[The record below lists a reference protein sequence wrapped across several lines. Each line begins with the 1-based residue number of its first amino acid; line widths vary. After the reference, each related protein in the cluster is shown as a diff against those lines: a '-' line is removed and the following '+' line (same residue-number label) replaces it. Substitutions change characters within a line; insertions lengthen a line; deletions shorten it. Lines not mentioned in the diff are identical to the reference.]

1 MAETTKLTAS
11 IEEYT
16 LGSGDLF
23 IKEYTAG
30 SVVTADDVITNGER
44 LGEIKGGASL
54 EYTTETKEDS
64 SDLGRTKI
72 VIISKEDVVLKSGV
86 MTWNGKTLE
95 KLCQTARVTE
105 SGEVSA
111 KKRTIKIGGLAHAAN
126 KSYAVAFQYKGD
138 GKKGLTVLIVGKNT
152 AGFTVSF
159 SSDNATVIDAEFKAQ
174 ALDNEGTLVI
184 IEETIPST
192 ESSI

>member
-1 MAETTKLTAS
+1 MAETTKLVAS
-11 IEEYT
+11 VEEYT

-30 SVVTADDVITNGER
+30 SSVTAEDVITNGER

-95 KLCQTARVTE
+95 KLCQTARVTKDD
-105 SGEVSA
+105 SA
-111 KKRTIKIGGLAHAAN
+111 KKRTIKIGGLANAAN
-126 KSYAVAFQYKGD
+126 KSYAVAFSYKGD

-174 ALDNEGTLVI
+174 ALDNDGTLVV
-184 IEETIPST
+184 IEETIPDT
-192 ESSI
+192 ESST

>member
-1 MAETTKLTAS
+1 MAETTKLVAS
-11 IEEYT
+11 VEEYT

-30 SVVTADDVITNGER
+30 TAVTAEDVITNGER

-72 VIISKEDVVLKSGV
+72 VIISKEDVVLKTGV

-95 KLCQTARVTE
+95 KLCQTARVTKDD
-105 SGEVSA
+105 SA
-111 KKRTIKIGGLAHAAN
+111 KKRTIKIGGLANAAN

-174 ALDNEGTLVI
+174 ALDNDGTLVV
-184 IEETIPST
+184 IEETIPYT
-192 ESSI
+192 ESST

>member
-1 MAETTKLTAS
+1 MAETTKLVAS
-11 IEEYT
+11 VEEYT

-23 IKEYTAG
+23 IKEYIAGTA
-30 SVVTADDVITNGER
+30 VTAEDVITTGER

-95 KLCQTARVTE
+95 KLCQTARVTKD
-105 SGEVSA
+105 VSA
-111 KKRTIKIGGLAHAAN
+111 KKRTIKIGGLANAAN

-174 ALDNEGTLVI
+174 ALDNDGTLVI
-184 IEETIPST
+184 IEETVPDT
-192 ESSI
+192 ESST

>member
-1 MAETTKLTAS
+1 MAETTKLVAS
-11 IEEYT
+11 VEEYT

-30 SVVTADDVITNGER
+30 TAVTAEDVISTGER

-95 KLCQTARVTE
+95 KLCQTARVTKD
-105 SGEVSA
+105 GSA
-111 KKRTIKIGGLAHAAN
+111 KKRTIKIGGLANAAN

-174 ALDNEGTLVI
+174 ALDNDGTLVV
-184 IEETIPST
+184 IEETIPDT
-192 ESSI
+192 ESST

>member
-1 MAETTKLTAS
+1 MAETTKLVAS
-11 IEEYT
+11 VEEYT

-30 SVVTADDVITNGER
+30 TAVTAEDVITNGER

-95 KLCQTARVTE
+95 KLCQTARVTKDD
-105 SGEVSA
+105 SA
-111 KKRTIKIGGLAHAAN
+111 KKRTIKIGGLANAAN

-174 ALDNEGTLVI
+174 ALDNDGTLVV
-184 IEETIPST
+184 IEETIPDT
-192 ESSI
+192 ESST

>member
-1 MAETTKLTAS
+1 MAESTNVVAS
-11 IEEYT
+11 VEEYT
-16 LGSGDLF
+16 LGSGDIF

-30 SVVTADDVITNGER
+30 SSVTAEDVISTGER

-95 KLCQTARVTE
+95 KLCQTARVTK
-105 SGEVSA
+105 SVDN
-111 KKRTIKIGGLAHAAN
+111 KKRTIKIGGLANAAN

-174 ALDNEGTLVI
+174 ALDNDGTLVI
-184 IEETIPST
+184 IEETVPDT
-192 ESSI
+192 ESST

>member
-1 MAETTKLTAS
+1 MAETTKLVAS
-11 IEEYT
+11 VEEYT

-30 SVVTADDVITNGER
+30 TAVTAEEVITNGER

-95 KLCQTARVTE
+95 KLCQTARVTK
-105 SGEVSA
+105 SVDN
-111 KKRTIKIGGLAHAAN
+111 KKRTIKIGGLANAAN

-174 ALDNEGTLVI
+174 ALDNDGTLVV
-184 IEETIPST
+184 IEETIPDT
-192 ESSI
+192 ESST

>member
-1 MAETTKLTAS
+1 MAETTKLVAS
-11 IEEYT
+11 VEEYT

-30 SVVTADDVITNGER
+30 TAVTAEDVISTGER

-95 KLCQTARVTE
+95 KLCQTARITKDN
-105 SGEVSA
+105 SA
-111 KKRTIKIGGLAHAAN
+111 QKRTIKIGGLANAAN

-174 ALDNEGTLVI
+174 AIDNEGTLVI

>member
-1 MAETTKLTAS
+1 MAETTKLVAS
-11 IEEYT
+11 VEEYT

-30 SVVTADDVITNGER
+30 TTVTAEDVITTGER

-95 KLCQTARVTE
+95 KLCQTARAT
-105 SGEVSA
+105 VSEDK

-174 ALDNEGTLVI
+174 ALDNDGTLVV
-184 IEETIPST
+184 IEETIPAT
-192 ESSI
+192 ESST

>member
-1 MAETTKLTAS
+1 MAETTELVAS

-30 SVVTADDVITNGER
+30 TTVTAEEVITNGER

-95 KLCQTARVTE
+95 KLCQTARVTK
-105 SGEVSA
+105 SVDN
-111 KKRTIKIGGLAHAAN
+111 KKRTIKIGGLANAAN
-126 KSYAVAFQYKGD
+126 KSYAVACQCKGD

-159 SSDNATVIDAEFKAQ
+159 SSDNATAIDAEFKAQ
-174 ALDNEGTLVI
+174 ALDNDGTLVV
-184 IEETIPST
+184 IEETIPDT
-192 ESSI
+192 ESST

>member
-1 MAETTKLTAS
+1 MAETTKLVAS
-11 IEEYT
+11 VEEYT

-95 KLCQTARVTE
+95 KLCQTARVTP
-105 SGEVSA
+105 SVG
-111 KKRTIKIGGLAHAAN
+111 KRTIKIGGLANAAN
-126 KSYAVAFQYKGD
+126 KSYAIAFQYKGD

-192 ESSI
+192 ESSS

>member
-1 MAETTKLTAS
+1 MAETTKLVAS
-11 IEEYT
+11 VEEYT

-30 SVVTADDVITNGER
+30 TAVTAEDVITTGER

-95 KLCQTARVTE
+95 KLCQTARVTKDN
-105 SGEVSA
+105 SA
-111 KKRTIKIGGLAHAAN
+111 QKRTIKIGGLAHAAN

-174 ALDNEGTLVI
+174 ALDNDGTLVV
-184 IEETIPST
+184 IEETIPAT
-192 ESSI
+192 ESST

>member
-1 MAETTKLTAS
+1 MAETTKLVAN

-30 SVVTADDVITNGER
+30 TAVTADDVITNGER

-95 KLCQTARVTE
+95 KLCQTARVTVEE
-105 SGEVSA
+105 ST

-174 ALDNEGTLVI
+174 ALDNDGTLVV
-184 IEETIPST
+184 IEETVPAT

>member
-1 MAETTKLTAS
+1 MAETTKLVAS
-11 IEEYT
+11 VEEYT

-30 SVVTADDVITNGER
+30 SSVTAEDVISTGER

-95 KLCQTARVTE
+95 KLCQTARVTKDD
-105 SGEVSA
+105 SA
-111 KKRTIKIGGLAHAAN
+111 KKRTIKIGGLANAAN

-174 ALDNEGTLVI
+174 ALDNDGTLVV
-184 IEETIPST
+184 IEETIPAT
-192 ESSI
+192 ESST

>member
-1 MAETTKLTAS
+1 MAETTKLVAS
-11 IEEYT
+11 TEEYT

-30 SVVTADDVITNGER
+30 TAVTAADVITNGER

-95 KLCQTARVTE
+95 KLCQTAVVTE
-105 SGEVSA
+105 NKEA

-174 ALDNEGTLVI
+174 ALDNEGTLVV

-192 ESSI
+192 ESSS

>member
-1 MAETTKLTAS
+1 MAETTKLLAS
-11 IEEYT
+11 VEEYT

-30 SVVTADDVITNGER
+30 SSVTAEDVISTGER

-95 KLCQTARVTE
+95 KLCQTARVTKND
-105 SGEVSA
+105 ST
-111 KKRTIKIGGLAHAAN
+111 KKRTIKIGGLANAAN

-174 ALDNEGTLVI
+174 ALDNDGTLVV
-184 IEETIPST
+184 IEETVPDAV
-192 ESSI
+192 SSS

>member
-1 MAETTKLTAS
+1 MAETTKLVAS
-11 IEEYT
+11 VEEYT

-30 SVVTADDVITNGER
+30 TAVTAEDVITTGER

-95 KLCQTARVTE
+95 KLCQTARVTK
-105 SGEVSA
+105 SVDN
-111 KKRTIKIGGLAHAAN
+111 KKRTIKIGGLANAAN

-174 ALDNEGTLVI
+174 ALDNDGTLVI
-184 IEETIPST
+184 IEETVPAT
-192 ESSI
+192 ESST

>member
-1 MAETTKLTAS
+1 MAETTKLVAS
-11 IEEYT
+11 VEEYT

-30 SVVTADDVITNGER
+30 TAVTAEDVITNGER

-95 KLCQTARVTE
+95 KLCQTARVTKD
-105 SGEVSA
+105 VSA
-111 KKRTIKIGGLAHAAN
+111 KKRTIKIGGLANAAN

-174 ALDNEGTLVI
+174 ALDNDGTLVV
-184 IEETIPST
+184 IEETIPDT
-192 ESSI
+192 ESST

>member
-1 MAETTKLTAS
+1 MAETTKLVAS

-30 SVVTADDVITNGER
+30 TAVTAEDVITTGER

-95 KLCQTARVTE
+95 KLCQTARVTK
-105 SGEVSA
+105 SVDN
-111 KKRTIKIGGLAHAAN
+111 KKRTIKIGGLANAAN

-174 ALDNEGTLVI
+174 ALDNEGTLVV
-184 IEETIPST
+184 IEETIPTS
-192 ESSI
+192 ESST

>member
-1 MAETTKLTAS
+1 MAETTKLVAS
-11 IEEYT
+11 VEEYT

-30 SVVTADDVITNGER
+30 TAVTAEDVITNGER

-95 KLCQTARVTE
+95 KLCQTARVTKDN
-105 SGEVSA
+105 SA
-111 KKRTIKIGGLAHAAN
+111 KKRTIKIGGLANAAN

-174 ALDNEGTLVI
+174 ALDNDGTLVV
-184 IEETIPST
+184 IEETIPDT
-192 ESSI
+192 ESST

>member
-1 MAETTKLTAS
+1 MAETTKLVAS
-11 IEEYT
+11 TEEYT

-30 SVVTADDVITNGER
+30 TSVTAEDVISTGER

-95 KLCQTARVTE
+95 KLCQTARVTKDD
-105 SGEVSA
+105 SA
-111 KKRTIKIGGLAHAAN
+111 KKRTIKIGGLANAAN

-159 SSDNATVIDAEFKAQ
+159 SSDNATAIDAEFKAQ
-174 ALDNEGTLVI
+174 ALDNDGTLVV
-184 IEETIPST
+184 IEETIPDT
-192 ESSI
+192 ESST

>member
-1 MAETTKLTAS
+1 MAETTKLVAS
-11 IEEYT
+11 VEEYT

-30 SVVTADDVITNGER
+30 TAVTAEDVITNGER

-95 KLCQTARVTE
+95 KLCQTARVTQ
-105 SGEVSA
+105 SVDN
-111 KKRTIKIGGLAHAAN
+111 KKRTIKIGGLANAAN

-159 SSDNATVIDAEFKAQ
+159 SSGNATVIDAEFKAQ
-174 ALDNEGTLVI
+174 ALDNDGTLVV
-184 IEETIPST
+184 IEETVPDT
-192 ESSI
+192 ESST

>member
-1 MAETTKLTAS
+1 MAETTKLVAS
-11 IEEYT
+11 VEEYT

-30 SVVTADDVITNGER
+30 AAVTAADVIANGER

-95 KLCQTARVTE
+95 KLCQTARVTKDD
-105 SGEVSA
+105 SA
-111 KKRTIKIGGLAHAAN
+111 KKRTIKIGGLANAAN

-174 ALDNEGTLVI
+174 ALDNDGTLVV
-184 IEETIPST
+184 IEETIPDT
-192 ESSI
+192 ESST

>member
-1 MAETTKLTAS
+1 MAETTKLVAS

-30 SVVTADDVITNGER
+30 SSVTAEDVITNGER

-54 EYTTETKEDS
+54 EYTVETKEDS

-72 VIISKEDVVLKSGV
+72 FIISKEDVVLKSGV

-95 KLCQTARVTE
+95 KLCQTAVITE
-105 SGEVSA
+105 NQDT
-111 KKRTIKIGGLAHAAN
+111 KKRTIKIGGLSHAAN
-126 KSYAVAFQYKGD
+126 KSYAVAFSYKGD
-138 GKKGLTVLIVGKNT
+138 GKKGLTALIVGKNS
-152 AGFTVSF
+152 AGFTITF
-159 SSDNATVIDAEFKAQ
+159 GTDNPTVIDAEFKAQ
-174 ALDNEGTLVI
+174 ALDNDGTLVV
-184 IEETIPST
+184 IEETIPDT
-192 ESSI
+192 ESST

>member
-1 MAETTKLTAS
+1 MAETTKLVAS

-30 SVVTADDVITNGER
+30 TTVTAEEVITNGER

-54 EYTTETKEDS
+54 EYTVETKEDS

-72 VIISKEDVVLKSGV
+72 FIISKEDVVLKSGV

-95 KLCQTARVTE
+95 KLCQTAVITE
-105 SGEVSA
+105 SQGT
-111 KKRTIKIGGLAHAAN
+111 KKRTIKIGGLSHAAN
-126 KSYAVAFQYKGD
+126 KSYAVAFSYKGD
-138 GKKGLTVLIVGKNT
+138 GKKGLTALIVGKNS

-174 ALDNEGTLVI
+174 ALDNDGTLVV
-184 IEETIPST
+184 IEETIPAT

>member
-1 MAETTKLTAS
+1 MAETTKLVAS
-11 IEEYT
+11 VEEYT

-30 SVVTADDVITNGER
+30 TAVTAEDVITNGER

-95 KLCQTARVTE
+95 KLCQTARVTKDD
-105 SGEVSA
+105 SA
-111 KKRTIKIGGLAHAAN
+111 KKRTIKIGGLANAAN

-174 ALDNEGTLVI
+174 ALDNDGTLVV
-184 IEETIPST
+184 IEETVPDT
-192 ESSI
+192 ESST

>member
-1 MAETTKLTAS
+1 MAETTKLVAS
-11 IEEYT
+11 VEEYT

-30 SVVTADDVITNGER
+30 TAVTAEDVITNGER

-54 EYTTETKEDS
+54 EYTVETKEDS

-72 VIISKEDVVLKSGV
+72 FIISKEDVVLKSGV

-95 KLCQTARVTE
+95 KLCQTARVTKDDI
-105 SGEVSA
+105 A

-174 ALDNEGTLVI
+174 ALDNEGTLVV
-184 IEETIPST
+184 IEETIPTS
-192 ESSI
+192 ESST

>member
-1 MAETTKLTAS
+1 MAETTKLVAS

-30 SVVTADDVITNGER
+30 TAVTAEDVITTGER

-95 KLCQTARVTE
+95 KLCQTARVTK
-105 SGEVSA
+105 SVDN
-111 KKRTIKIGGLAHAAN
+111 KKRTIKIGGLANAAN

-192 ESSI
+192 ESSS

>member
-1 MAETTKLTAS
+1 MAETTKLVAS
-11 IEEYT
+11 VEEYT

-30 SVVTADDVITNGER
+30 TAVTAEDVITNGER

-95 KLCQTARVTE
+95 KLCQTARVTK
-105 SGEVSA
+105 SVDN
-111 KKRTIKIGGLAHAAN
+111 KKRTIKIGGLANAAN

-174 ALDNEGTLVI
+174 ALDNDGTLVI
-184 IEETIPST
+184 IEETVPDT
-192 ESSI
+192 ESST

>member
-1 MAETTKLTAS
+1 MAETTKLLAS
-11 IEEYT
+11 VEEYT

-30 SVVTADDVITNGER
+30 AAVTAADVITNGER

-54 EYTTETKEDS
+54 KYTTETKEDS

-95 KLCQTARVTE
+95 KLCQTARVTP
-105 SGEVSA
+105 SA
-111 KKRTIKIGGLAHAAN
+111 GKRTIKIGGLANAAN

-174 ALDNEGTLVI
+174 ALDNDGTLVV
-184 IEETIPST
+184 IEETIPAS

>member
-1 MAETTKLTAS
+1 MAETTKVTAN

-30 SVVTADDVITNGER
+30 TAVTAEEVITNGER

-95 KLCQTARVTE
+95 KLCQTARVSE
-105 SGEVSA
+105 SGEGSA

-152 AGFTVSF
+152 AGFSITF
-159 SSDNATVIDAEFKAQ
+159 NSDNATVIDAEFKAQ

-184 IEETIPST
+184 IEELVPEAAS
-192 ESSI
+192 

>member
-1 MAETTKLTAS
+1 MAETTKLVAS
-11 IEEYT
+11 TEEYT

-30 SVVTADDVITNGER
+30 TTVTAEEVITNGER

-95 KLCQTARVTE
+95 KLCQTARVTVQE
-105 SGEVSA
+105 GT
-111 KKRTIKIGGLAHAAN
+111 KKRTIKIGGLANAAN

-174 ALDNEGTLVI
+174 ALDDEGTLVI
-184 IEETIPST
+184 IEETVPDT
-192 ESSI
+192 ESST

>member
-1 MAETTKLTAS
+1 MAETTKLVAS
-11 IEEYT
+11 VEEYT

-30 SVVTADDVITNGER
+30 TAVTAEDVISTGER

-95 KLCQTARVTE
+95 KLCQTARVTK
-105 SGEVSA
+105 SVDN
-111 KKRTIKIGGLAHAAN
+111 KKRTIKIGGLANAAN

-174 ALDNEGTLVI
+174 ALDNEGTLVV
-184 IEETIPST
+184 IEETIPAS
-192 ESSI
+192 ESST

>member
-1 MAETTKLTAS
+1 MAETTKLVAS

-30 SVVTADDVITNGER
+30 TTVTAEEVITNGER

-54 EYTTETKEDS
+54 EYTVETKEDS

-72 VIISKEDVVLKSGV
+72 FIISKEDVVLKSGV

-95 KLCQTARVTE
+95 KLCQTAVITE
-105 SGEVSA
+105 NQDT
-111 KKRTIKIGGLAHAAN
+111 KKRTIKIGGLSHAAN
-126 KSYAVAFQYKGD
+126 KSYAVAFSYKGD

-174 ALDNEGTLVI
+174 ALDNDGTLVV
-184 IEETIPST
+184 IEETIPAT
-192 ESSI
+192 ESSS

>member
-1 MAETTKLTAS
+1 MAETTKLVAS
-11 IEEYT
+11 VEEYT

-30 SVVTADDVITNGER
+30 TAVTAEDVITNGER

-95 KLCQTARVTE
+95 KLCQTARVTKD
-105 SGEVSA
+105 GSA
-111 KKRTIKIGGLAHAAN
+111 KKRTIKIGGLANAAN

-138 GKKGLTVLIVGKNT
+138 GKKGLTVLIVGKNS

-174 ALDNEGTLVI
+174 ALDNDGTLVV
-184 IEETIPST
+184 IEETVPDAV
-192 ESSI
+192 SSS